1 MSKYQAPQFSIALL
15 HPKYWGVWFGFGLL
29 FATVTLLP
37 YKMTYKL
44 GRGLGLLGLKMGKSR
59 SHVARRNLEL
69 AFPKME
75 AKEREAI
82 IVENFKNSGLA
93 IFETAMAWVWPNWRI
108 EKHFS
113 FENKQHMLDLE
124 KEGRGVL
131 VVCVHALNLELTAR
145 AFTFFSPGY
154 GVYRPH
160 NNPAYDFIQ
169 YWGRT
174 NNGNQMIDRK
184 DIKGMLR
191 VLRKGGRLWY
201 MPDHDYNRNK
211 SVFVPFF
218 AVPDACTTVGSD
230 ILISASKCAVVTASG
245 FRTYNNYHLQID
257 NDISDQFP
265 QKDPVGSA
273 TVMNQAVERIILRC
287 IPQWMWLHK
296 RFKTMEDPNIK
307 KGIRYD

>member
-1 MSKYQAPQFSIALL
+1 MSKHQAPQFSIALL

-29 FATVTLLP
+29 FATVTVLP

-75 AKEREAI
+75 AKEREEI
-82 IVENFKNSGLA
+82 IIENFKNSGLA
-93 IFETAMAWVWPNWRI
+93 IFETAMAWVWPEWRI
-108 EKHFS
+108 NKHFS
-113 FENKQHMLDLE
+113 FENTQHMLDLE

-245 FRTYNNYHLQID
+245 FRTYNNYHLQFLNGCGYI
-257 NDISDQFP
+257 NALKPWKTQILKKAFATISDT
-265 QKDPVGSA
+265 KEH
-273 TVMNQAVERIILRC
+273 NE
-287 IPQWMWLHK
+287 
-296 RFKTMEDPNIK
+296 N
-307 KGIRYD
+307 

>member
-1 MSKYQAPQFSIALL
+1 MSKYPAPKFSSALL
-15 HPKYWGVWFGFGLL
+15 HPKYWGVWFGFGFL
-29 FATVTLLP
+29 FAIVTLLP
-37 YKMTYKL
+37 YKVTYKL
-44 GRGLGLLGLKMGKSR
+44 GRSLGLLGLKLGKSR
-59 SHVARRNLEL
+59 AHVARRNLEL
-69 AFPKME
+69 AFPEME
-75 AKEREAI
+75 SSEREAI

-93 IFETAMAWVWPNWRI
+93 IFETAMAWVWPDWRV

-113 FENKQHMLDLE
+113 YENRQHILDLE
-124 KEGRGVL
+124 AEGRGVL
-131 VVCVHALNLELTAR
+131 VVCLHALNLELTAR
-145 AFTFFSPGY
+145 AFTFFAPGY

-169 YWGRT
+169 HWGRT

-184 DIKGMLR
+184 DVKGMLR
-191 VLRKGGRLWY
+191 VLRNGERLWY

-265 QKDPVGSA
+265 KKDPVGVA
-273 TVMNQAVERIILRC
+273 TVMNKAVERVILRC

-296 RFKTMEDPNIK
+296 RFKTMEDPNVK

>member
-1 MSKYQAPQFSIALL
+1 MSKYPAPKFSIALL
-15 HPKYWGVWFGFGLL
+15 HPKYWGVWFGFGFL
-29 FATVTLLP
+29 FAIVTLLP
-37 YKMTYKL
+37 YKVTYKL
-44 GRGLGLLGLKMGKSR
+44 GRSLGLLGLKLGKSR
-59 SHVARRNLEL
+59 AHVARRNLEL
-69 AFPKME
+69 AFPEME
-75 AKEREAI
+75 SSEREAI

-93 IFETAMAWVWPNWRI
+93 IFETAMAWVWPDWRV

-113 FENKQHMLDLE
+113 YENRQHILDLE
-124 KEGRGVL
+124 AEGRGVL
-131 VVCVHALNLELTAR
+131 VVCLHALNLELTAR
-145 AFTFFSPGY
+145 AFTFFAPGY

-184 DIKGMLR
+184 DVKGMLR
-191 VLRKGGRLWY
+191 VLRNGERLWY
-201 MPDHDYNRNK
+201 MPDHDYNRTK

-265 QKDPVGSA
+265 KKDPVGVA
-273 TVMNQAVERIILRC
+273 TVMNKAVERVILRC

-296 RFKTMEDPNIK
+296 RFKTMEDPNVK

>member
-1 MSKYQAPQFSIALL
+1 MSKYQAPHFSTALL
-15 HPKYWGVWFGFGLL
+15 HPKYWGVWLGFGLL
-29 FATVTLLP
+29 FTIVTLLP
-37 YKMTYKL
+37 YKATYRL
-44 GRGLGLLGLKMGKSR
+44 GRALGLLGLKVGKSR
-59 SHVARRNLEL
+59 AHIARRNLEL
-69 AFPKME
+69 AFPDMSSS
-75 AKEREAI
+75 EREAI

-93 IFETAMAWVWPNWRI
+93 IFETAMAWVWPNWRV

-131 VVCVHALNLELTAR
+131 VICVHALNLELTAR

>member
-1 MSKYQAPQFSIALL
+1 MSKYPAPKFSSALL
-15 HPKYWGVWFGFGLL
+15 HPKYWGVWFGFGFL
-29 FATVTLLP
+29 FAIVTLLP
-37 YKMTYKL
+37 YKVTYKL
-44 GRGLGLLGLKMGKSR
+44 GRSLGLLGLKFGKSR
-59 SHVARRNLEL
+59 AHVARRNLEL
-69 AFPKME
+69 AFPEME
-75 AKEREAI
+75 SSEREAI

-93 IFETAMAWVWPNWRI
+93 IFETAMAWVWPDWRV

-113 FENKQHMLDLE
+113 YENRQHILDLE
-124 KEGRGVL
+124 AEGRGVL
-131 VVCVHALNLELTAR
+131 VVCLHALNLELTAR
-145 AFTFFSPGY
+145 AFTFFAPGY

-184 DIKGMLR
+184 DVKGMLR
-191 VLRKGGRLWY
+191 VLRNGERLWY

-265 QKDPVGSA
+265 KKDPVGVA
-273 TVMNQAVERIILRC
+273 TVMNKAVERVILRC

-296 RFKTMEDPNIK
+296 RFKTMEDPNVK

>member
-29 FATVTLLP
+29 FATVTILP

-93 IFETAMAWVWPNWRI
+93 IFETAMAWVWPEWRI
-108 EKHFS
+108 NKHFS
-113 FENKQHMLDLE
+113 FENTQHVHDLAE
-124 KEGRGVL
+124 QGKGALIVI
-131 VVCVHALNLELTAR
+131 VHALNLELTAR
-145 AFTFFSPGY
+145 VFTQIAPGH

-174 NNGNQMIDRK
+174 HYGNQVVDRK
-184 DIKGMLR
+184 DVKGMIRLLR
-191 VLRKGGRLWY
+191 AGERVCYL
-201 MPDHDYNRNK
+201 PDHDYNRNK

-230 ILISASKCAVVTASG
+230 ILISASNCAVVTVSG
-245 FRTYNNYHLQID
+245 FRTYNNYHLKID
-257 NDISDQFP
+257 NDISSEFSK
-265 QKDPVGSA
+265 KDPIGTA
-273 TVMNQAVERIILRC
+273 TRMNKAVEMVILRC